1 MAISIWD
8 KPAELKLTPLPFEM
22 LMKAGIMKEQQYAE
36 GEALQGTIEDEL
48 AKIGSIDIDTPIRNA
63 ELQKYQEGV
72 RSIVDQNKGD
82 YGSMAAQFKQLQ
94 KDFNYNKN
102 YGVLSGVLNR
112 YNSRVESLKEKQ
124 EAHKEYVKSNGKGGM
139 SYEDVL
145 AAQAW
150 EDAHQA
156 ELVKDPTLGTWTGY
170 TKEGARNTVNMNEK
184 AAEASKLITPQVYA
198 DAIANAGLVPTSYGM
213 LRYGNGTREI
223 SPAAFR
229 EELIA
234 KYLKTDLEVQNY
246 LGFSN
251 RVKGVNDKINQ
262 TIPQYVGNADNN
274 FTGIDLESGLPVMRN
289 LDGVKEAADK
299 ITDMLYYDPI
309 YKSAKS
315 TGQLTQVYK
324 EDPNVSYV
332 QNWELKEA
340 RAAAREDQLRA
351 PVPAQ
356 TSSTVFSAYTN
367 RTNPLSEID
376 FSRVSFDPN
385 GNISVNF
392 DVETGST
399 SLMAQARGGGEET
412 EPEKALRNAK
422 AREKAQAQAKALTS
436 TVANARAANPSL
448 AGKSNQEVLNFVK
461 TAFENGSS
469 SFNGYTFP
477 GMNLKDAA
485 GFIVKDLPNQTLWV
499 NNSAGKVNGKSDLK
513 DMADKVGGTPTEL
526 AEVIKKKI
534 EGGEADFVPVNAS
547 GKAGWRVQLGTANG
561 ENYEV
566 IIPASNEAQSMFA
579 PYSVAMDAYRSGKIG
594 LDETKKVNPSDKG
607 VLTRLQS
614 DAEGNPQWTVGRVLT
629 LADTKANL
637 DYNKITSIQDAK
649 VRFGGAVD
657 FLPTGE
663 MVIYDIPDLINQNV
677 NTYSNTYLRPY
688 VPNDQGKNYQYNSSD
703 TE

>member
-8 KPAELKLTPLPFEM
+8 KPAELKLMPLPFEM

-36 GEALQGTIEDEL
+36 GEALQSTIEEEL
-48 AKIGSIDIDTPIRNA
+48 SKINSIKDDTPVRNA

-72 RSIVDQNKGD
+72 KSIVEQNKGD
-82 YGSMAAQFKQLQ
+82 YGAMASQFKQLQ

-102 YGVLSGVLNR
+102 YGPLSGVLYR
-112 YNSRVESLKEKQ
+112 YNER
-124 EAHKEYVKSNGKGGM
+124 VKSLNAKLEANKEWLKHNGERGM
-139 SYEDVL
+139 SPEDVQI
-145 AAQAW
+145 AQQA
-150 EDAHQA
+150 EDASQA
-156 ELVKDPTLGTWTGY
+156 PLVKDPVTNTWTGY
-170 TKEGARNTVNMNEK
+170 KAEDPRNSINYNIIALK
-184 AAEASKLITPQVYA
+184 YSDKITPEVLRIEA
-198 DAIANAGLVPTSYGM
+198 KNRGLRDAGRGYLQSDDGSVK
-213 LRYGNGTREI
+213 I
-223 SPAAFR
+223 STAAFR
-229 EELIA
+229 AQVIA
-234 KYLKTDLEVQNY
+234 DAMKNDDVVKNY
-246 LGFSN
+246 TLWRNKITGTT
-251 RVKGVNDKINQ
+251 DKISQ
-262 TIPQYVGNADNN
+262 VVGSPDNY
-274 FTGIDLESGLPVMRN
+274 FTGIDLESGQAVSRSPESASKLF
-289 LDGVKEAADK
+289 DE
-299 ITDMLYYDPI
+299 LYHKPI
-309 YKSAKS
+309 YDAARSI
-315 TGQLTQVYK
+315 GNLTKVY
-324 EDPNVSYV
+324 EENVKTDYHID
-332 QNWELKEA
+332 QIGKEA
-340 RAAAREDQLRA
+340 RAAAREEEARLRA
-351 PVPAQ
+351 QVPAQ

-376 FSRVSFDPN
+376 FSRVKFDAD
-385 GNISVNF
+385 GNVSVNF

-399 SLMAQARGGGEET
+399 SLAAQARGGGEET

-422 AREKAQAQAKALTS
+422 AREKAQAQAKALAS
-436 TVANARAANPSL
+436 AIANARKTNPSL

-499 NNSAGKVNGKSDLK
+499 NDSRGEINGKSDLT

-547 GKAGWRVQLGTANG
+547 GKAGWRVQLGTADG
-561 ENYEV
+561 KNYEV
-566 IIPASNEAQSMFA
+566 IIPASNEAQGMFR
-579 PYSVAMDAYRSGKIG
+579 PYSVAMDAYRSGQIG

-607 VLTRLQS
+607 ILTRLEA
-614 DAEGNPQWTVGRVLT
+614 DASGNPQWTVGRVLT

-663 MVIYDIPDLINQNV
+663 MVVYDIPDLINQNV